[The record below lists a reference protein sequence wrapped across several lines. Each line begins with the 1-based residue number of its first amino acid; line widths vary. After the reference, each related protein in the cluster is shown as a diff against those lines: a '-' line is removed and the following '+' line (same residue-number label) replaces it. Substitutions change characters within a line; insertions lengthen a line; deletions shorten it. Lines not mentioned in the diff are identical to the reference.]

1 MMTNF
6 TRAACAPR
14 VCATRRFAVLYKTRR
29 DMESMGFETTSTAR
43 SRFVVGGVFFAHVF
57 FLFLVIALAFF
68 EHA

>member
-1 MMTNF
+1 MTNF
-6 TRAACAPR
+6 MRTACVPR

-43 SRFVVGGVFFAHVF
+43 SRFVGGVF